1 MSNFENS
8 IIGSLVEHD
17 GEIQLHESHRAMAP
31 GRGKAHVIK
40 AERLTKGFMK

>member
-17 GEIQLHESHRAMAP
+17 GEIQLHESHRAMA
-31 GRGKAHVIK
+31 GAGKAHVIK